1 MGKKKIGIVIIIVVI
16 AILACL
22 MLSHTLTPQEKP
34 DTVIKIDKIKFN
46 MTNESNI
53 TNFTLKNKNSDEGYN
68 YSYYTDNNNTGYN
81 VWIFD
86 LSKSEGYLWNVVLNS
101 IKNDKYNNIPSQTV
115 NGVVVYTTSA
125 EHGNHFGE
133 PRYDAYVANS
143 DLKTIVLF
151 STPNP
156 NETANMTLSLKF
168 DDK

>member
-1 MGKKKIGIVIIIVVI
+1 MDKKKIGIVIIIVVI

-101 IKNDKYNNIPSQTV
+101 ISSN
-115 NGVVVYTTSA
+115 
-125 EHGNHFGE
+125 
-133 PRYDAYVANS
+133 
-143 DLKTIVLF
+143 
-151 STPNP
+151 
-156 NETANMTLSLKF
+156 
-168 DDK
+168 

>member
-1 MGKKKIGIVIIIVVI
+1 MDKKKIGIVIIIIVI

-125 EHGNHFGE
+125 EHGNHVGE